1 MKKVQAGFTLIELM
15 IVVAIIGILA
25 AIAIPQYQTYVAK
38 SQVTRAMGEAG
49 AVKTAVETCILAGKL
64 TVPAGIPAAVG
75 DCDPQATASTILL
88 QGAVQAGTPAV
99 AGAGYPVVSS
109 PLTGAGGDTVI
120 ATFGNGAA
128 AELRTAAWNVTWAR
142 SAAGSWSCTSSA
154 AMPAKYKPAG
164 CP

>member
-1 MKKVQAGFTLIELM
+1 MKRVQAGFTLIELM

-64 TVPAGIPAAVG
+64 TVPAGVPAAVG

-88 QGAVQAGTPAV
+88 MGPVQAGLAAV
-99 AGAGYPVVSS
+99 PGAGYPVVSS
-109 PLTGAGGDTVI
+109 PLTGAGGDTVT

-128 AELRTAAWNVTWAR
+128 AELRTAAWTVTWSRDAN
-142 SAAGSWSCTSSA
+142 GSWSCATSA
-154 AMPAKYKPAG
+154 AMPTKYKPAG